1 MRALITLLAIFT
13 VGIASAQGPR
23 NTIALITEFTSNGV
37 PHFSLNGENY
47 TVENCFDGAGIVRGD
62 SYTIYYQ
69 ADGLDIDVDVDDT
82 RYRVVQSDRA
92 TLGGRLDN
100 LSFYNRIYDANG
112 AHIPNSDLLDCPD
125 SRAWILATGG
135 TSGSNTQW
143 FVNSEFPGWAY
154 NEVGGN
160 GGYTAYLTDSYDGF
174 SSALNQ
180 QYIDNNLFGD
190 TSYGNLASLE
200 AAIEDFI
207 LQGSADVTWIE
218 DIQLD
223 ASNNPN
229 RINGASEYGSHSYTI
244 TFPLEYG
251 QSHTHHGMG
260 YHIEGTWIYS
270 GAPAGEGTGN
280 YIHPIGTRTYYIYY
294 LNGVAQTN
302 EDGSTRQYSL
312 EEVMELFPNSYQ
324 TRIDARQFELIHAEP
339 TLQEITETQEIV
351 RRVIRDEFRRY
362 AISRSNTRG

>member
-23 NTIALITEFTSNGV
+23 NTIALVTEFTSNDV
-37 PHFSLNGENY
+37 PHFSLNGENNPA
-47 TVENCFDGAGIVRGD
+47 ENCFDGAGITEGN

-69 ADGLDIDVDVDDT
+69 ADALDIDVDVDDV
-82 RYRVVQSDRA
+82 RYRVVQADRA
-92 TLGGRLDN
+92 TIGGRLDR

-125 SRAWILATGG
+125 SRAWMLATGG
-135 TSGSNTQW
+135 TSADNTQW
-143 FVNSEFPGWAY
+143 FINPEFPQWAY
-154 NEVGGN
+154 NEIGGT
-160 GGYTAYLTDSYDGF
+160 GGYTAVVTDNYRG
-174 SSALNQ
+174 SSFNSE
-180 QYIDNNLFGD
+180 YIANNLFGD
-190 TSYGNLASLE
+190 VSYGNLASLE

-207 LQGSADVTWIE
+207 LQGSVDVAWE
-218 DIQLD
+218 ESIQLN
-223 ASNNPN
+223 ASNNPEYV
-229 RINGASEYGSHSYTI
+229 NGASQYGSHSYTI

-251 QSHTHHGMG
+251 PSHSHHGMG